1 VPTCRREPVLRH
13 LHRPLRAAHPYG
25 MRVQL
30 CDPCTTAAAHPARSA
45 RSQPARVRVAHAMLL
60 IMACRRRL
68 IAHPPL
74 LLSLS
79 ISLSLSLSRA
89 GTSSARAACKPGCR
103 SSPSAPSVEHQWRH
117 QCCSPIGSPSASSPT
132 WTRAASWPSRAA
144 LGWAG
149 AESCSAIWLCSASA

>member
-1 VPTCRREPVLRH
+1 MPTCRREPVLRH

-25 MRVQL
+25 LRVQL

-79 ISLSLSLSRA
+79 IALSLSPSLAQAHLLRGLLANLAAAQARVPRVSS
-89 GTSSARAACKPGCR
+89 TSGGISAAAR
-103 SSPSAPSVEHQWRH
+103 
-117 QCCSPIGSPSASSPT
+117 
-132 WTRAASWPSRAA
+132 
-144 LGWAG
+144 
-149 AESCSAIWLCSASA
+149 